1 MGQINENRKSCW
13 YYDDQMGNRLT
24 SVSLHANTVYTGKSW
39 IKAEDSGL
47 PVDSGKYL
55 LEPLCRS
62 VLTEDF
68 NVSIANSW
76 SDMGGDPISTMVND
90 IMHSAAPYA
99 NAINTAIDEIGK
111 KAEEWGASN
120 PAEIDEKTGK
130 AKLSIAHQVAGFADW
145 IKDKKG
151 DNGDA
156 LIDFM
161 NSNLIVQ
168 GTRFRYYSGT
178 GISFGNLGMR
188 FTIFPKW
195 VGPNEFLTV
204 NQQLE
209 KLFPYAIGKY
219 ESLHFTTENEN
230 GEKEVHASDILGW
243 QRPPAG
249 YRADYKD
256 IDNKALKGTLKLRIG
271 AFYVLESLVCE
282 GLSFSLSRQMVK
294 KPLGAGYS
302 GVNAGEDRL
311 VKLSNT
317 DTVAFSPLFA
327 EVNLVLQPSTK
338 YSDIVMRDFIYGL
351 NMSSD
356 SRDWQNEGAQEL
368 DAKLKNN
375 LRSIQGQIKGK
386 YV

>member
-1 MGQINENRKSCW
+1 
-13 YYDDQMGNRLT
+13 
-24 SVSLHANTVYTGKSW
+24 
-39 IKAEDSGL
+39 
-47 PVDSGKYL
+47 
-55 LEPLCRS
+55 
-62 VLTEDF
+62 
-68 NVSIANSW
+68 
-76 SDMGGDPISTMVND
+76 
-90 IMHSAAPYA
+90 
-99 NAINTAIDEIGK
+99 
-111 KAEEWGASN
+111 
-120 PAEIDEKTGK
+120 
-130 AKLSIAHQVAGFADW
+130 
-145 IKDKKG
+145 
-151 DNGDA
+151 
-156 LIDFM
+156 M

>member
-145 IKDKKG
+145 VKDKKG
-151 DNGDA
+151 DKGDA

-249 YRADYKD
+249 YRADYRD

-368 DAKLKNN
+368 DDKLKNN

>member
-145 IKDKKG
+145 VKDKKG

-249 YRADYKD
+249 YRADYRD

>member
-145 IKDKKG
+145 VKDKKG
-151 DNGDA
+151 DKGDA

-249 YRADYKD
+249 YRADYRD